1 MSTATERI
9 SVNLQHNIAG
19 ASQPLWGLLDE
30 QPRPEDWQAAF
41 QNTVQYLTGLPLE
54 THNAELTDIVSDILS
69 ERQFGDGHFGL
80 SQFRQFYYQVRP
92 LFPSW
97 FRLLLH
103 KVASKKQTKQTLL
116 RWPIEDRYAVFQFQ
130 LIRAYMDY
138 GWKTTLHYIHFWPH
152 AKRFVFVLTH
162 DVESARGVPFVRE
175 VMALEEKYGFR
186 SAFNFVPE
194 DYRVDEKLLGDL
206 RKRGFE
212 IGVHGLKHDGKLF
225 SSRSSFLKQ
234 AARINQYVRDWEA
247 AGFRSPSTL
256 RNPEWMQALQIEYDS
271 SFFDTDPYEPIPGG
285 TMSIWPFQLGHFI
298 ELPYTLVQDH
308 TLMVTLGEKTPR
320 LWLDKVNFIQRYC
333 GMALVNSHPD
343 YLMQSDHFL
352 IYENFLKEMRA
363 RDDFWHA
370 LPRQV
375 ARWWRERDMLIA
387 KNKLGMKGN
396 MLDSLHTVS
405 IGQILCSGES
415 IELIPS
421 LN

>member
-1 MSTATERI
+1 MSTPTERI
-9 SVNLQHNIAG
+9 SVNLQHNMVKAL
-19 ASQPLWGLLDE
+19 QPLWGLLDE
-30 QPRPEDWQAAF
+30 TPRPEDWRAAI
-41 QNTVQYLTGLPLE
+41 QKTAKYLTGLPLE
-54 THNAELTDIVSDILS
+54 IYNAELTDIVSDILS
-69 ERQFGDGHFGL
+69 ERQFGGGHFSL
-80 SQFRQFYYQVRP
+80 SKFQQFYYQVRP
-92 LFPSW
+92 LFPSR
-97 FRLLLH
+97 FRLLVH
-103 KVASKKQTKQTLL
+103 KAASKKQAKRTLL

-138 GWKTTLHYIHFWPH
+138 GQRTTLHYIHFWPH
-152 AKRFVFVLTH
+152 TKRFAFVLTH
-162 DVESARGVPFVRE
+162 DVESARGIPFVRE
-175 VMALEEKYGFR
+175 VMALEEQYGFR

-298 ELPYTLVQDH
+298 ELPYTLAQDH

-343 YLMQSDHFL
+343 YLMQSNHFS
-352 IYENFLKEMRA
+352 IYEHFLKEMCA
-363 RDDFWHA
+363 RGDFWHA

-375 ARWWRERDMLIA
+375 AGWWRERDRFIA
-387 KNKLGMKGN
+387 NNKLGMSEN
-396 MLDSLHTVS
+396 MPDSLSVAS
-405 IGQILCSGES
+405 VGQILCSGES